1 LAVTAARAWFLILL
15 GLLGACTGD
24 YETFEPPPLDF
35 SARQPFDLAVERVVI
50 DSVYRPT
57 GEPPYVDH
65 LMQLSP
71 ESATRALLTQRLRA
85 VGGTDRLF
93 AVILEASVQEE
104 TLEPAA
110 GLRGFLTTE
119 PAARLTG
126 RIKVRVDRLNPAGSV
141 TRSITT
147 AVERTRAIPEGVG
160 YAERERIG
168 YELVLALVDDLDVGL
183 TANVREGFSDLLQSG
198 SAGAGA

>member
-1 LAVTAARAWFLILL
+1 LAVTTARAWFLILI

-35 SARQPFDLAVERVVI
+35 SGRQPLDLAVDRVVI

-85 VGGTDRLF
+85 VGGADRLL

-104 TLEPAA
+104 TLEPAT
-110 GLRGFLTTE
+110 GLRGYLTIE

-126 RIKVRVDRLNPAGSV
+126 RIKVRIDQLNPAGSV

-183 TANVREGFSDLLQSG
+183 TANVREGFSDLMRH
-198 SAGAGA
+198 